1 MKPFLTFIGGFILGI
16 AATIGFAYFS
26 KATNDNGISMFP
38 TKGKCLSDTTTMDMT
53 QLVFENWS
61 KIEVFQVVEP
71 NKALANFSTGG
82 GRLDRIVVLVTNNNN
97 ESYYDEQEINV
108 SADKCVRQ
116 IGTYRYTTKI
126 DQFEKTVPVVV
137 IE

>member
-1 MKPFLTFIGGFILGI
+1 
-16 AATIGFAYFS
+16 
-26 KATNDNGISMFP
+26 
-38 TKGKCLSDTTTMDMT
+38 MDMT

-61 KIEVFQVVEP
+61 KIEVFQVVES

-82 GRLDRIVVLVTNNNN
+82 GGLDRIVVLVTNNNN